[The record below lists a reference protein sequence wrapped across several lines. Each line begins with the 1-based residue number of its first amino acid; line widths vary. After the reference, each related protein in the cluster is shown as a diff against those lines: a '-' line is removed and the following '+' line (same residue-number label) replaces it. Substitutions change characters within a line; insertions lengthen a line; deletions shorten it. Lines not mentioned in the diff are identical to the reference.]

1 MKNKKMVI
9 GLLLMWCLILAAIA
23 GGVTYA
29 WFSFNPYT
37 NVEPMSSTISSGG
50 TALLISTKPDS
61 DFGIQC
67 VLPKSVSGDLEPIST
82 ADLEHFYAAFRQ
94 NRQGIA
100 NGFKNADDQVEDV
113 TIQGEFYLQSLTDDC
128 DVYFYR
134 SGMDFGNDPQ
144 MLSALRLG
152 MRITTNDQTYVYI
165 FRLDDMGNTSSA
177 KRIQTISA
185 PGNVVKNVND
195 NKDAVFVIDPA
206 RALTE
211 YFATPGTGED
221 ALPKPGRESLFTLE
235 ANEVAKVEYWLYL
248 EGCDDNCINDVQQ
261 KEARIQLS
269 FAGVS

>member
-1 MKNKKMVI
+1 MKNKNLVI
-9 GLLLMWCLILAAIA
+9 TLTIIWSLIALIIA

-37 NVEPMSSTISSGG
+37 NVEPMSSTVSSGG

-67 VLPKSVSGDLEPIST
+67 TLPKSVSGNLDPLST
-82 ADLEHFYAAFRQ
+82 ADLNHFFEAFRQ

-100 NGFKNADDQVEDV
+100 NGFRNADDKVENS
-113 TIQGEFYLQSLTDDC
+113 TIHGEFYLQSLKDDC

-152 MRITTNDQTYVYI
+152 MRITVDNQTYDYI
-165 FRLDDMGNTSSA
+165 FRLDEMGNTSSA
-177 KRIQTISA
+177 KRIQTISS
-185 PGNVVKNVND
+185 PGSVVRNVND
-195 NKDAVFVIDPA
+195 NKDAQFVADPSH
-206 RALTE
+206 ALAA
-211 YFATPGTGED
+211 YFAVPGTGND
-221 ALPKPGRESLFTLE
+221 DGPKPGRESLFTLD
-235 ANEVAKVEYWLYL
+235 AHKVAKVEYWLYL